1 MKGEKSLEDVELDV
15 DTSRHAAVHCLDDGR
30 DRRGGDGAQGDEA
43 LEGAEGN
50 GNEFGIFRCAAHED
64 GAKEV
69 FNHLRLGI
77 ACRYIQEVLL
87 SVVLVLTLKVV
98 TLQRNRDQPS

>member
-1 MKGEKSLEDVELDV
+1 MKGEKSLEDVELYV
-15 DTSRHAAVHCLDDGR
+15 DTSRHGLDGGR
-30 DRRGGDGAQGDEA
+30 DRREGDGAQGDEA

-64 GAKEV
+64 GAKDV

-87 SVVLVLTLKVV
+87 SVVL
-98 TLQRNRDQPS
+98 